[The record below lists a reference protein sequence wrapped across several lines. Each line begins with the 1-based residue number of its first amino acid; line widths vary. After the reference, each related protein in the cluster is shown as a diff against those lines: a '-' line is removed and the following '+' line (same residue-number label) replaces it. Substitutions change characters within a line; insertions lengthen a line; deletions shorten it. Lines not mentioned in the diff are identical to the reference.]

1 MTHRY
6 RGRPARLLAV
16 ALCAALPSHLAQA
29 ETATQL
35 QEVTVTGTREGELK
49 AETPASISIIK
60 GDAIEALKPAH
71 PSEIMSRVPGAVIM
85 QTNGEGHTTGLR
97 QPIGTAAVYSYLE
110 DGIPTRATGFFNH
123 NALFEVNLPQ
133 ADGIEVTRG
142 PGSALQGSDAIGGV
156 FNVLTKAPADTL
168 ESRVTTEGGSYGWA
182 RLLASTSTSWG
193 DVGARGDVNL
203 THSDGW
209 RDRTEYDRRTGAVRV
224 DSALPN
230 GAFLKTI
237 ASATDVDMQTGANAR
252 LKKSDYEN
260 NPERNYHSIA
270 YRRVQAFRASS
281 AYEQEDEDTLLS
293 LTPFVRSNQME
304 LLASFTLNSD
314 PAIVTS
320 GHQSLGLLAKYR
332 KDFAPWRTRLVTG
345 VDLDYSPGSRE
356 EDRLSVTKSGD
367 FFTSYNNLGRIYDYD
382 VTFMQAS
389 PYVHGE
395 TSPIA
400 PLRISAG
407 LRADVMRYD
416 YENHLSSGMFLTPL
430 PNSSGGVTNTAFY
443 RPGDTTRD
451 YSHLSPSLG
460 ATYAF
465 DPALNGFVRYKHS
478 FRAPSEGDLFR
489 SGQNADSLHL
499 RPVKVDNYEIGLR
512 GPDKGDVTWELGY
525 FTMLKRDDIL
535 TVKDATGAQVS
546 SNNGKTR
553 HYGFEGALGWRF
565 LPEWKVAAGGT
576 YARHRYASWSPNP
589 TTNLS
594 GQDIAAAPRV
604 VTNMTLGWEPKS
616 DLLSGLKLE
625 AEWSHLGPY
634 EMDDA
639 NKYRYDGHDLI
650 NLRGSYALTEDLE
663 VFGRVMNVMDAKW
676 ATIAAIGSSREE
688 FAPGAPRTVFAGI
701 TARF

>member
-1 MTHRY
+1 MIHAY
-6 RGRPARLLAV
+6 RSRPARLLVA
-16 ALCAALPSHLAQA
+16 ALCAAGTLTPALAQA

-60 GDAIEALKPAH
+60 GDTIDAVKPAH

-133 ADGIEVTRG
+133 ADGLEVTRG

-156 FNVLTKAPADTL
+156 FNVLTKPPSDKPEATMTL
-168 ESRVTTEGGSYGWA
+168 EGGSYGWA
-182 RLLASTSTSWG
+182 RFLGSASESWG

-209 RDRTEYDRRTGAVRV
+209 RQRTEYDRRTGAVRV
-224 DSALPN
+224 DSGLGG
-230 GAFLKTI
+230 GAALKTI
-237 ASATDVDMQTGANAR
+237 VSATDVDMQTGANAR
-252 LKKSDYEN
+252 LTKTDYDN
-260 NPERNYHSIA
+260 SPETNYHSIA
-270 YRRVQAFRASS
+270 YRRLKAFRAST
-281 AYEQEDEDTLLS
+281 AYEQEDQDSLFS
-293 LTPFVRSNQME
+293 LTPFVRANRME
-304 LLASFTLNSD
+304 LLASFTLSSD
-314 PAIVTS
+314 PTISTT
-320 GHQSLGLLAKYR
+320 GHQSLGMMAKYR
-332 KDFAPWRTRLVTG
+332 KDFAPWRTRIVTG
-345 VDLDYSPGSRE
+345 MDLDYSPGTHE
-356 EDRLSVTKSGD
+356 EDRLKVVKSGEYY
-367 FFTSYNNLGRIYDYD
+367 TGYTNLGRIYDYD
-382 VTFMQAS
+382 VTYMQAS
-389 PYVHGE
+389 PYLHAE
-395 TSPIA
+395 TSPIS

-416 YENHLSSGMFLTPL
+416 YENHLSSGAFSTLTPT
-430 PNSSGGVTNTAFY
+430 GTKTYY

-478 FRAPSEGDLFR
+478 FRAPSESDLFR
-489 SGQNADSLHL
+489 SGQNADSIHL
-499 RPVKVDNYEIGLR
+499 RPVKVDNYEAGLR
-512 GPDKGDVTWELGY
+512 GPDTGPVTWELAY

-535 TVKDATGAQVS
+535 TVKDSSGANMS

-553 HYGFEGALGWRF
+553 HYGVEGALGWQF
-565 LPEWKVAAGGT
+565 LPEWKVGAVGS
-576 YARHRYASWSPNP
+576 YARHRYASWVTSTANF
-589 TTNLS
+589 S
-594 GQDIAAAPRV
+594 GMDIAAAPRV
-604 VTNMTLGWEPKS
+604 VTSMTLGWAPKS
-616 DLLSGLKLE
+616 ELLSGLKLE

-639 NKYRYDGHDLI
+639 NLHRYDGHDLF
-650 NLRGSYALTEDLE
+650 NLRGSYALTENLE
-663 VFGRVMNVMDAKW
+663 VFGRVMNLLDAQW